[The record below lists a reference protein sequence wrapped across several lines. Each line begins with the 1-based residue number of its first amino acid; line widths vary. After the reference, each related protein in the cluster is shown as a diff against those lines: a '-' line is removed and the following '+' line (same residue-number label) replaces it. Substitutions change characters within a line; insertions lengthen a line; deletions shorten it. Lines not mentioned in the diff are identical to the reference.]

1 MQRLCPVIKSFHGG
15 KTLSGAVKREVF
27 LRCRCGVMDEW
38 DSHTLFYFDVVVVGL
53 CFVAFVPFSQDVD
66 IFVVE

>member
-1 MQRLCPVIKSFHGG
+1 MLA
-15 KTLSGAVKREVF
+15 AVLREVF